1 MNLDQ
6 INDIPDIL
14 MEFLEYHS
22 TVRGHSDRT
31 VTAYYLDLKILLRYL
46 KVRRHLVPRDT
57 PFNAIDITD
66 VDLDFI
72 KATKIEELYRYQSY
86 SPESSQSLSAASRC
100 RRTSSVKSF
109 FNYLCNKRHL
119 LERNV
124 TQELDM
130 PKRQASLPRYLEESD
145 CEKLLNVCDGP
156 YGERDYCILMLFM
169 SCGLR
174 VSELL
179 ALKLSDIN
187 VQNRILTVARGKGA
201 KERKV
206 PITSFALEYL
216 TRYVQ
221 SFRKYH
227 KGAKRSE
234 VFLNLR
240 GEPLSRVYF
249 FQQIRRYAAAAGID
263 KTISPHTL
271 RHCFATH
278 LLEGGAELR
287 VVSEMLGH
295 VHLSTTQI
303 YTHVSTRRI
312 AEAYDNYANRK

>member
-1 MNLDQ
+1 MNIQEAID
-6 INDIPDIL
+6 N
-14 MEFLEYHS
+14 
-22 TVRGHSDRT
+22 
-31 VTAYYLDLKILLRYL
+31 YL
-46 KVRRHLVPRDT
+46 KVLAVEKGLALTTIDDYASDLALFCSLFPDKKDTSDLTQYDLTDFAIAQDDENRAASTVARRLSC
-57 PFNAIDITD
+57 
-66 VDLDFI
+66 
-72 KATKIEELYRYQSY
+72 LYRFFAYL
-86 SPESSQSLSAASRC
+86 SQEGLMEAPPDHPVRPKVPKRLPTTLSFEEVEA
-100 RRTSSVKSF
+100 
-109 FNYLCNKRHL
+109 L
-119 LERNV
+119 LEQPN
-124 TQELDM
+124 
-130 PKRQASLPRYLEESD
+130 LESES
-145 CEKLLNVCDGP
+145 GA
-156 YGERDYCILMLFM
+156 RDKAMLETM
-169 SCGLR
+169 YACGLR

-221 SFRKYH
+221 SFRKYN

-249 FQQIRRYAAAAGID
+249 FQQIRRYALAAGID

>member
-1 MNLDQ
+1 MNIQEAID
-6 INDIPDIL
+6 N
-14 MEFLEYHS
+14 
-22 TVRGHSDRT
+22 
-31 VTAYYLDLKILLRYL
+31 YL
-46 KVRRHLVPRDT
+46 KVLAVEKGLALTTIDDYASDLALFCSLFPDKKDTSDLTQYDLTDFAIAQDDENRAASTVARRLSC
-57 PFNAIDITD
+57 
-66 VDLDFI
+66 
-72 KATKIEELYRYQSY
+72 LYRFFAYL
-86 SPESSQSLSAASRC
+86 SQEGLMEAPPDHPVRPKVPKRLPTTLSFEEVEA
-100 RRTSSVKSF
+100 
-109 FNYLCNKRHL
+109 L
-119 LERNV
+119 LEQPN
-124 TQELDM
+124 
-130 PKRQASLPRYLEESD
+130 LESES
-145 CEKLLNVCDGP
+145 GA
-156 YGERDYCILMLFM
+156 RDKAMLETM
-169 SCGLR
+169 YACGLR

-221 SFRKYH
+221 SFRKYN

-249 FQQIRRYAAAAGID
+249 FQQIRRYATAAGID

>member
-1 MNLDQ
+1 MNIQEAID
-6 INDIPDIL
+6 N
-14 MEFLEYHS
+14 
-22 TVRGHSDRT
+22 
-31 VTAYYLDLKILLRYL
+31 YL
-46 KVRRHLVPRDT
+46 KVLAVEKGLALTTIDDYASDLALFCSLFPDKKDTSDLTQYDLTDFAIAQDDENRAASTVARRLSC
-57 PFNAIDITD
+57 
-66 VDLDFI
+66 
-72 KATKIEELYRYQSY
+72 LYRFFAYL
-86 SPESSQSLSAASRC
+86 SQEGLMEAPPDHPVRPKVPKRLPTTLSFEEVEA
-100 RRTSSVKSF
+100 
-109 FNYLCNKRHL
+109 L
-119 LERNV
+119 LE
-124 TQELDM
+124 Q
-130 PKRQASLPRYLEESD
+130 PSLESESGARDKAMLETM
-145 CEKLLNVCDGP
+145 
-156 YGERDYCILMLFM
+156 YA
-169 SCGLR
+169 CGLR

-221 SFRKYH
+221 SFRKYN

-249 FQQIRRYAAAAGID
+249 FQQIRRYATAAGID